1 MDKKL
6 KWGCIQPL
14 TGGMYIGAR
23 NAIGHDAEW
32 IISYKGLADTKTNK
46 EGIITSAGNEYSL
59 LTWLNKHDINVP
71 YFTFGHAMF
80 NNIPLSDVEL
90 SGTPDFNDID
100 IVVAVPVCSGLSAAT
115 IADQNTKDTRNGN
128 MVFITKYTLG
138 VIKPKVY
145 VFENAPAL
153 FSKTGAHVREMLDK
167 LGEEYGYSV
176 IYYKTDTKFHD
187 NCQRR
192 PRTFV
197 VFVKYRGEDTA
208 APDMGFEHLM
218 CSVDEYL
225 SRIPEGATQNE
236 PVEMDPKTKIY
247 LDFFLHHYG
256 SKENVYKNVKH
267 WMLQT
272 IQEEN
277 LWDELYD
284 YVANYTDAA
293 EIDKTKLIYHLKHCQ
308 SKILEDLNYYSM
320 LPSLGK
326 LDTTC
331 ACMFKSVPSLI
342 HYKEYRLYTIREW
355 LHIMGL
361 PHDFELQ
368 GDVNN
373 EYAKIG
379 QNVPVRTAQF
389 IVSEAKRFVDNWETI
404 ERVGDNV
411 KFVDNTKVK

>member
-1 MDKKL
+1 MGKQI

-32 IISYKGLADTKTNK
+32 IITY
-46 EGIITSAGNEYSL
+46 EGHDSVKKDKDGHVVSVGNEYNL
-59 LTWLNKHDINVP
+59 LTWLHKHNISVP
-71 YFTFGHAMF
+71 YYTFKHEMF

-90 SGTPDFNDID
+90 SDKPDFADID
-100 IVVAVPVCSGLSAAT
+100 IVAAVPVCSGLSAAT
-115 IADQNTKDTRNGN
+115 IAGQNTKDNRNGN
-128 MVFITKYTLG
+128 MLFITKYTLG

-153 FSKTGAHVREMLDK
+153 FSKSGTYVREMLNK
-167 LGEEYGYSV
+167 LADEYGYSV

-197 VFVKYRGEDTA
+197 LFVKYRGEDVA
-208 APDMGFEHLM
+208 APDMRYEHIL
-218 CSVDEYL
+218 CDVATYL
-225 SRIPEGATQNE
+225 DRIPKDTTQNVS
-236 PVEMDPKTKIY
+236 VEHDPQNKIY
-247 LDFFLHHYG
+247 LDFFLQHYG
-256 SKENVYKNVKH
+256 SKENIYKNVKH

-272 IQEEN
+272 IQDDN

-284 YVANYTDAA
+284 FVRNYTDAP
-293 EIDKTKLIYHLKHCQ
+293 ETDKNKLLFHLKHCQ
-308 SKILEDLNYYSM
+308 GKILENKNYYSM
-320 LPSLGK
+320 LPGLCK
-326 LDTTC
+326 TDTTC
-331 ACMFKSVPSLI
+331 ACMFKSIPSLI
-342 HYKEYRLYTIREW
+342 HYNEYRLYTIREW
-355 LHIMGL
+355 LHIMGM

-368 GDVNN
+368 GDINK

-389 IVSEAKRFVDNWETI
+389 IISEAKRFVDDWETI
-404 ERVGDNV
+404 ERVGDSV
-411 KFVDNTKVK
+411 KYFDNTKVK